1 MPEIF
6 ISYSH
11 ADRDRVRKLVER
23 LRTVPFDIWWDQH
36 LRQGDFSNE
45 IEARIEASSRV
56 LVAWSKNSANSIWV
70 KAEAMRAMDSRKL
83 VQVQLDGQKLPLPFN
98 GLHAIRLSEWTGD
111 PADDSIK
118 VVIEALGG
126 EQRTAPRRGWSAAA
140 PGLSR
145 AQRVALWLAPTCLV
159 MLAAAAGFLALMPD
173 LPDGLPDK
181 AVIMLGIGIGVV
193 AALGVST
200 ASLILNALD
209 AFRADAVPGPEIL
222 APEKKD

>member
-23 LRTVPFDIWWDQH
+23 LRTVPFDVWWDQH

-70 KAEAMRAMDSRKL
+70 KAEAMRAMDARKL

-98 GLHAIRLSEWTGD
+98 GLHAIRLSDWTGD
-111 PADDSIK
+111 PADDSIEI
-118 VVIEALGG
+118 VIEALGG
-126 EQRTAPRRGWSAAA
+126 EPRVTPRRGWSAAA

-173 LPDGLPDK
+173 LPATLATPPVQKLEFPVWLVQDFETATGEVLAEAGGL
-181 AVIMLGIGIGVV
+181 
-193 AALGVST
+193 
-200 ASLILNALD
+200 
-209 AFRADAVPGPEIL
+209 
-222 APEKKD
+222 